1 MNERQVKNLKNKK
14 ARQENSSEKGSKK
27 INVISMVK
35 DPTFGW
41 AEGNQ
46 IHILEHASQRN
57 RHPPHQCPQK
67 QIVLLS
73 YMEKTLTSLHCL
85 QICREISKIT
95 ETDNTLITLANYKR
109 NSFASKNM

>member
-1 MNERQVKNLKNKK
+1 MFSIRKT
-14 ARQENSSEKGSKK
+14 
-27 INVISMVK
+27 K

-73 YMEKTLTSLHCL
+73 YMEKTLTSLHCP

-95 ETDNTLITLANYKR
+95 QTDNALITLANYE
-109 NSFASKNM
+109 NNLFASKNM